1 MAQVSIVMGSDS
13 DMPVMAKAAE
23 ILDKFG
29 ISYEMRIISAHRMPD
44 TFFEYAQTA
53 EERGVKVII
62 AGAGMAAHLPG
73 MCAALFPM
81 PVIGIPMHTTSLG
94 GRDSLDAIRYPG
106 GDRCDQRRCKR
117 RYSGGE
123 DFSGFRS
130 GASCKAQGLQRR
142 DERRRTEKGCKAAG
156 MRLSQLHKI
165 NRCTGTVWRIRW
177 ITRVLEWILKPDTN
191 RWN

>member
-1 MAQVSIVMGSDS
+1 MPRVIETNLTEEDKKIEKTLRPQCLDDYIGQEKAKSILKIYIEA
-13 DMPVMAKAAE
+13 AKQ
-23 ILDKFG
+23 
-29 ISYEMRIISAHRMPD
+29 RH
-44 TFFEYAQTA
+44 
-53 EERGVKVII
+53 
-62 AGAGMAAHLPG
+62 
-73 MCAALFPM
+73 
-81 PVIGIPMHTTSLG
+81 
-94 GRDSLDAIRYPG
+94 DSLDHVLFYGPPG
-106 GDRCDQRRCKR
+106 GDRCHQRRCKR

-130 GASCKAQGLQRR
+130 GAPCKAQGLQRR